1 MNVVIIKGSIA
12 LNTRNIYYTDS
23 AKTKTQYGLK
33 ITVESSVEYLSKLFA
48 FTIADLSSLKL
59 TE

>member
-1 MNVVIIKGSIA
+1 MNVATKGSIA